1 MDLIGRHRNHH
12 SRIDAYVDSER
23 HELGDEA

>member
-1 MDLIGRHRNHH
+1 MDLIGRHLSYH
-12 SRIDAYVDSER
+12 SRSEAYVDSER